1 MIENTNKA
9 EKIGTNF
16 DLTTDSIIEKKNK
29 TIKFKIH
36 ISKLTV
42 KIELKQRSLNQIRH
56 YLT

>member
-9 EKIGTNF
+9 EKIGPNF
-16 DLTTDSIIEKKNK
+16 DLTTDSIIEKNK

-56 YLT
+56 CWI

>member
-16 DLTTDSIIEKKNK
+16 DLTTDSIIEKNK

-36 ISKLTV
+36 ISNLTV

-56 YLT
+56 CLT